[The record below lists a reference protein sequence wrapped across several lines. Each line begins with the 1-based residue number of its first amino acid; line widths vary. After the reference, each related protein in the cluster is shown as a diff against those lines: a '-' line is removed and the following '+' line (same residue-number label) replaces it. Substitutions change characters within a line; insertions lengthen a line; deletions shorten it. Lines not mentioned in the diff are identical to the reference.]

1 MQTGSVTEEPEVP
14 TTHFAKLGRDRIAY
28 QVLGEGPV
36 DLVLVPGIGDA
47 LDIRWEYPPYASVLR
62 RLASFSRLIML
73 DRRGM
78 GASDPVSLEA
88 LPSWEEWA
96 DDALAVLDTVGSE
109 RAALLGVNDAG
120 PTAILFAAA
129 RPERTHSLI
138 LFNSGAFALGMSD
151 RTPEEWETF
160 LSFMEE
166 NWGTEEDAVIGAP
179 HLADDPLF
187 LRWVTKNMR
196 MSCSPREVGAHL
208 RHMATTD
215 VTQVLP
221 LIRVPTL
228 VLHRQDTPYI
238 TLDQGRYLAE
248 QIPGA
253 RMIVVPG
260 SGLMLYLKPH
270 AQLLDHIEEFLT
282 GTAPATD
289 ANRALSTILFTDIV
303 GSTEQASTL
312 GDRRWRVL
320 LESHDA
326 VARTVVDQ
334 HGGRLVRSSRSTGD
348 GVLATFDGP
357 GRAIRCASAL
367 RAALSPLNIKIRA
380 GLHTGEVELR
390 ADDIGGIAVHV
401 AARVLEQAAAD
412 ELLTS
417 SAVPLLVAGSGIE
430 FEDRG
435 EHELKGISG
444 AVRLFAVED

>member
-1 MQTGSVTEEPEVP
+1 VTQDLEVP
-14 TTHFAKLGRDRIAY
+14 RTQFAKLGRDRIAY

-47 LDIRWEYPPYASVLR
+47 LDIRWEYPPYASLLR

-88 LPSWEEWA
+88 LPRWEEWA
-96 DDALAVLDTVGSE
+96 DDALAVLDSVGSE

-138 LFNSGAFALGMSD
+138 LFNSSASPLANQ
-151 RTPEEWETF
+151 TPEELET
-160 LSFMEE
+160 LNSFMEE
-166 NWGTEEDAVIGAP
+166 HWGTEEDAVIGAP
-179 HLADDPLF
+179 HLADDPVF

-196 MSCSPREVGAHL
+196 LSCSPREAGAHM
-208 RHMATTD
+208 RHMQTTD
-215 VTQVLP
+215 IRQVLP
-221 LIRVPTL
+221 TIRVPTL
-228 VLHRQDTPYI
+228 VLHRQDTPI
-238 TLDQGRYLAE
+238 LTVDQGRYLAQ

-253 RMIVVPG
+253 RLIVVPG
-260 SGLMLYLKPH
+260 SALMLYIKPYT
-270 AQLLDHIEEFLT
+270 QLLDHIEEFVS
-282 GTAPATD
+282 GTAPSADT
-289 ANRALSTILFTDIV
+289 NRALATILFTDIV
-303 GSTEQASTL
+303 GSTEQTSVL
-312 GDRRWRVL
+312 GDRRWTAL
-320 LESHDA
+320 MESHDA
-326 VARTVVDQ
+326 VARTVIDQ
-334 HGGRLVRSSRSTGD
+334 HGGRLIRLTGD

-367 RAALSPLNIKIRA
+367 RDAFSPLNIKIRA

-390 ADDIGGIAVHV
+390 GDDIGGIAVNV
-401 AARVLEQAAAD
+401 AARVLEQAGAN

-435 EHELKGISG
+435 DHELKGISG
-444 AVRLFAVED
+444 TLRLYAVED